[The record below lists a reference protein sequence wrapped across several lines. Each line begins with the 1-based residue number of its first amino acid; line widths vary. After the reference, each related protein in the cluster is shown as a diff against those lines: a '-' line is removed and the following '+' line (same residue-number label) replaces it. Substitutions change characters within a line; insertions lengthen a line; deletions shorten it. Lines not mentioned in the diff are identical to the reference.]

1 MGREIGAS
9 LAGKGVRVLS
19 AARTTAACDVT
30 LDVTRKDQIASL
42 ADSLRDGL
50 DILVNNAAV
59 SLDGFSAD
67 VARATVDVNFFGA
80 MSTTDCLLPRMRPG
94 ARIVMASTGIAALSL
109 PPPTLP
115 DPSAT

>member
-80 MSTTDCLLPRMRPG
+80 MSTTDGLLPRMRAGP
-94 ARIVMASTGIAALSL
+94 RIAMWSSGMGEPSILS
-109 PPPTLP
+109 PTLRQRF
-115 DPSAT
+115 D